1 MSVRFCR
8 LGRGSAGVSGVGRKL
23 SLRARGDG
31 CRGLGDGVVSGCG
44 VVGSGL
50 LLEPADGVVEFSEGK
65 GGSGGN
71 GLYVLLRSVI
81 GEGGLLIHGVGVR
94 LLFDEGGRGGRG
106 GDLGSSGGAGG
117 CCGMWSSGGVS
128 L

>member
-1 MSVRFCR
+1 MSEDVDLGLGGLSGGLGGLSGVECPSLESVSVRFCR

-23 SLRARGDG
+23 SLRARGEG

-71 GLYVLLRSVI
+71 GL
-81 GEGGLLIHGVGVR
+81 
-94 LLFDEGGRGGRG
+94 
-106 GDLGSSGGAGG
+106 
-117 CCGMWSSGGVS
+117 
-128 L
+128 